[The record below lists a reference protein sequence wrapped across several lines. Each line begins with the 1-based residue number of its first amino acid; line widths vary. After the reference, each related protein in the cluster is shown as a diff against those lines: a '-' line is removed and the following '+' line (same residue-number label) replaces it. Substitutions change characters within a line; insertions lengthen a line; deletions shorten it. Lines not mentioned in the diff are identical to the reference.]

1 MSRLTPSPGQDA
13 DSTRLLSLMSRLFVS
28 MLAIVF
34 GAQFTR
40 FNGVVVGFLII
51 FPIIARAS
59 GCNGTRVDRT
69 VSRYQT
75 GLGFSK

>member
-1 MSRLTPSPGQDA
+1 
-13 DSTRLLSLMSRLFVS
+13 

-40 FNGVVVGFLII
+40 FNGVVVGFLTIS
-51 FPIIARAS
+51 PIVPRAL

-69 VSRYQT
+69 VSRYET